1 MADFGPWLRN
11 NTDGSPALTAL
22 RLFADGQGGTW
33 PYQSNAVDDY
43 LAVISQANPNN
54 AGDLRLALY
63 RYYVIWLANS
73 VASGPSRIGLGP
85 IALVVAGLVIATFLL
100 LGVFTSSFLTSI
112 ADAAKARG
120 LMTFLFAF
128 ATTSVVVV
136 VTIGVLWVPKDEVEA
151 RFSKAKDIMTI
162 LISVLG
168 TILGFYFGQ
177 AQNPNATGPQPA
189 QTITDISQPN
199 AKPAVAGNTGP
210 APPSPSTPQGEPA
223 TPETGPASTQKLPVP
238 TGSTAGQGTVTT
250 PDATTTPPAAKR

>member
-11 NTDGSPALTAL
+11 NTDNSPGLTAL
-22 RLFADGQGGTW
+22 RVFADGQGGTW

-43 LAVISQANPNN
+43 LAVINQANPNN

-73 VASGPSRIGLGP
+73 VASGPGRISLGS

-100 LGVFTSSFLTSI
+100 FGVFTSSFLTSI

-177 AQNPNATGPQPA
+177 AQNPNATAPQPA
-189 QTITDISQPN
+189 QMTTASTQPN
-199 AKPAVAGNTGP
+199 AKPAVAGGAGP
-210 APPSPSTPQGEPA
+210 TSPSPATPQGEPT
-223 TPETGPASTQKLPVP
+223 TPEAAPAPTQKSPAP
-238 TGSTAGQGTVTT
+238 TGSTTGQGAVAT
-250 PDATTTPPAAKR
+250 PDATTTTPTTKP